1 MSTNDILIKNESL
14 QTINLDEMIH
24 NNKDVSLKPINCQSN
39 ISIEFMPNSRPQTA
53 QVSKYDHKRN
63 IHSSSSD
70 RDIWK
75 QRIDNVN
82 NTEMNIPQ
90 NDVGSIEN
98 IAEAMGMSRLSFD
111 QEAQVSE

>member
-1 MSTNDILIKNESL
+1 MSSNDILIKNESL
-14 QTINLDEMIH
+14 QTINLDEMIYK
-24 NNKDVSLKPINCQSN
+24 NRDVSLKPVNCQSN
-39 ISIEFMPNSRPQTA
+39 ISIDFMPNSRPQTA
-53 QVSKYDHKRN
+53 QVKYDHKRN
-63 IHSSSSD
+63 FDSSSSD

-82 NTEMNIPQ
+82 NTEMNIMRD
-90 NDVGSIEN
+90 DVGSIEN